1 MTNEK
6 GNIQI
11 DQGNIFPIIKKWL
24 YADKD
29 IFIRELISNGVDAIT
44 KLNTLI
50 SGGRYALPQ
59 EEKWRVDV
67 LVDPDAKTLTF
78 CDNGIGMT
86 EQEVKKYINQVALS
100 GAQEFAE
107 KYREYLKTD
116 GADAIIGHFGLGFYS
131 AFMVSDLVEI
141 DTLSFMDG
149 AEAVK
154 WKSETG
160 MEYEISPSEK
170 TTRGTAITLHIAPDS
185 EEFLNVYK
193 VREVVRKYCYFLPY
207 EIYVTDVKE
216 KKECTCDHEHKEGE
230 PCTCEHEH
238 KEGEPCECEQKSEEP
253 VNDTHPLWLKKPSEC
268 TDEEYKAFYRT
279 VFNDYT
285 DPLFWIH
292 LNTDYPFRLKGILY
306 FPCLPDKFQTLEG
319 VVKLYSN
326 QVFVADNIKEVI
338 PEFLMLLKG
347 CIDCQDLPL
356 NVSRSF
362 LQNDGYVAKISAH
375 ITKKVA
381 EKLKSLFNNQR
392 EDYNKY
398 WSSIN
403 LFIKYG
409 CLKDDKF
416 YDMMKDYLIYK
427 TLSGEYKTLKELVDE
442 SAEEQKIYYVTD
454 QNQQAQMIKMFQEN
468 GQEAV
473 YLDTLIDQNFI
484 NLIEV
489 KNEKVRFVRIDS
501 DIAATLKSEGVVDAE
516 LGEKAIELFKEALGE
531 TNIEYSAEAMKNA
544 QTPAILLVS
553 EETRRVREMYE
564 RYKMSGATEEFY
576 IDAMF
581 PVKYKMVLNSNSDI
595 IAKLVEK
602 KEDKELVKL
611 LAEQIF
617 DIAKMNIEPL
627 KPEEMEKFT
636 KRSLE
641 LVEKLV

>member
-1 MTNEK
+1 
-6 GNIQI
+6 
-11 DQGNIFPIIKKWL
+11 
-24 YADKD
+24 
-29 IFIRELISNGVDAIT
+29 
-44 KLNTLI
+44 
-50 SGGRYALPQ
+50 
-59 EEKWRVDV
+59 
-67 LVDPDAKTLTF
+67 
-78 CDNGIGMT
+78 
-86 EQEVKKYINQVALS
+86 
-100 GAQEFAE
+100 
-107 KYREYLKTD
+107 
-116 GADAIIGHFGLGFYS
+116 
-131 AFMVSDLVEI
+131 
-141 DTLSFMDG
+141 
-149 AEAVK
+149 
-154 WKSETG
+154 
-160 MEYEISPSEK
+160 
-170 TTRGTAITLHIAPDS
+170 
-185 EEFLNVYK
+185 
-193 VREVVRKYCYFLPY
+193 
-207 EIYVTDVKE
+207 
-216 KKECTCDHEHKEGE
+216 
-230 PCTCEHEH
+230 
-238 KEGEPCECEQKSEEP
+238 
-253 VNDTHPLWLKKPSEC
+253 
-268 TDEEYKAFYRT
+268 
-279 VFNDYT
+279 
-285 DPLFWIH
+285 
-292 LNTDYPFRLKGILY
+292 
-306 FPCLPDKFQTLEG
+306 
-319 VVKLYSN
+319 
-326 QVFVADNIKEVI
+326 
-338 PEFLMLLKG
+338 MLLKG

-564 RYKMSGATEEFY
+564 RYKMSGATEEFD

-611 LAEQIF
+611 LAQQIF

-627 KPEEMEKFT
+627 KPEEMENFT